1 MKRSLWMMLVVASF
15 CVCAMGCGRAD
26 TAAVETAI
34 PAERAQFLLSAEPD
48 GAVGVMKMLAM
59 SADNEEIVVVGRVG
73 GGMNPWVDG
82 VAAFM
87 LLENSI
93 TAGCDD
99 ECTEGC
105 YCSADAYSDASTL
118 VKICDA
124 TGQPLKIDARDLLG
138 VKEKEVVVVK
148 GRTQRG
154 VSDVTVIA
162 SGVYI
167 RR

>member
-1 MKRSLWMMLVVASF
+1 MKTLLPTMLVVASF
-15 CVCAMGCGRAD
+15 CVCALGCGRAD
-26 TAAVETAI
+26 TAAAKPAI
-34 PAERAQFLLSAEPD
+34 PAERAQFLLTAEPE

-99 ECTEGC
+99 ECAEGC
-105 YCSADAYSDASTL
+105 YCGAEAYTDASTL
-118 VKICDA
+118 VKICDT
-124 TGQPLKIDARDLLG
+124 TGRPLKIDARDLLG
-138 VKEKEVVVVK
+138 VKEKEIVVVK

-154 VSDVTVIA
+154 VNDVTVIA
-162 SGVYI
+162 SGVHI